1 MGGKKSVTKGEA
13 TREMV
18 LNAART
24 VFSRQPYHA
33 ASIRMIAR
41 QGGFYHGLIR
51 YHFSSK
57 AAIFEVLTKKSSQE
71 LRAANK
77 TWIQETAGLDAREG
91 LSLYLDRFI
100 AHYEDHP
107 EVFRTMVQN
116 IPQDDPA
123 NIPGYRHLTELLAGT
138 RADAEETGI
147 LPFDQDSTTRF
158 LESFNAMIIHYLGSA
173 SAEARLLGL
182 KPESPAYLKW
192 VKDTMMFIFLPVLE
206 KSLTKDMGRK
216 GEKK

>member
-1 MGGKKSVTKGEA
+1 MCQ
-13 TREMV
+13 REREPV
-18 LNAART
+18 CCGRLREGQNAKNT
-24 VFSRQPYHA
+24 VE
-33 ASIRMIAR
+33 RMIAK

-57 AAIFEVLTKKSSQE
+57 AAISEALAEKSSQD

-77 TWIQETAGLDAREG
+77 TWLEETARLGPTAG

-116 IPQDDPA
+116 ISQEDPLG
-123 NIPGYRHLTELLAGT
+123 IPGYGHLAELLSGS
-138 RADAEETGI
+138 REDAEETDI
-147 LPFDQDSTTRF
+147 LPFDKDSATRF
-158 LESFNAMIIHYLGSA
+158 LESFNALIIHYLGSA

-182 KPESPAYLKW
+182 EPDSPAYLKW
-192 VKDTMMFIFLPVLE
+192 LKGTMMFAFLPVLE
-206 KSLTKDMGRK
+206 KAISSM
-216 GEKK
+216 